1 MIRTIFMGTPTY
13 ALPVLEALLS
23 MDCQVVGVYTQTDK
37 PSGRSRIDEA
47 PAVKGFAL
55 ERGMEVFQPPSLR
68 RAEAQ
73 QELASLRPE
82 VIVVAAYGKILP
94 PEVLSVPDYSC
105 LNVHP
110 SLLPKYRGPSPV
122 ATAIL
127 DGEAYTGTTIM
138 LMDQGMDTGPILA
151 QRSVPIRGGVDT
163 TQSLT
168 CRLFQLG
175 AELLKEVIPQWLKGN
190 IVPQPQNHLLG
201 TVTKKLEK
209 GDGEAMWELSA
220 EELER
225 RVRAFTPWPGLF
237 TYWEGKLLKIHS
249 SSYIRPG
256 GQGAPAKGTEVPAA
270 NSDVT
275 EEGAV
280 PGLVIPLEVAGSHV
294 GVVTGRGVLAMQT
307 LQLEGKRAAG
317 SEEFLRGHRTFV
329 GSRLP
334 S

>member
-1 MIRTIFMGTPTY
+1 MISTVFMGTPAY
-13 ALPVLEALLS
+13 VLPVLEAILS
-23 MDCQVVGVYTQTDK
+23 MDCRVVGVYTQPDK
-37 PSGRSRIDEA
+37 PSGRGRVDEA
-47 PAVKGFAL
+47 PPVKEFAL
-55 ERGMEVFQPPSLR
+55 ERGIAVFQPPSLR

-73 QELASLRPE
+73 RELASLGPD

-94 PEVLSVPDYSC
+94 PEVLSIPAHGCV
-105 LNVHP
+105 NVHP

-127 DGEAYTGTTIM
+127 EGEAHTGTTIM

-151 QRSVPIRGGVDT
+151 QRSVAMRGGVDT
-163 TQSLT
+163 TESLT
-168 CRLFQLG
+168 PRLVQLG
-175 AELLKEVIPQWLKGN
+175 AELLKEVIPRWITGR
-190 IVPQPQNHLLG
+190 IVPQPQDPNLG

-209 GDGEAMWELSA
+209 VDGEARWELSA

-237 TYWEGKLLKIHS
+237 TYWEGKLLKILS
-249 SSYIRPG
+249 CGLGCPG
-256 GQGAPAKGTEVPAA
+256 GRTVA
-270 NSDVT
+270 
-275 EEGAV
+275 EERTVDPGQDGGV
-280 PGLVIPLEVAGSHV
+280 PGLVIPLEGADSPV
-294 GVVTGRGVLAMQT
+294 GVVTGSGVLALKT

-317 SEEFLRGHRTFV
+317 SEDFLRGYRSFV